1 MESRFDKRIYL
12 PEAIEEAIEAFSEVA
27 EVSFSEDEKEYVIS
41 FPGLDLSDEEIIA
54 GEFGNYAIA
63 ATKIKKNLI

>member
-1 MESRFDKRIYL
+1 METRFDKRIYL
-12 PEAIEEAIEAFSEVA
+12 PEAIREAIEAFSEVA
-27 EVSFSEDEKEYVIS
+27 EISFSEDSADYVVS
-41 FPGLDLSDEEIIA
+41 FSGIDSIDIDIIF